1 MNLKLKNSPIDS
13 CICLHTAKKTDQ
25 KRSTKNVIIYFSY
38 AKATKV
44 QRVLKT
50 DQRAD
55 VSAHALFKKSHIHLG
70 FLEGE

>member
-13 CICLHTAKKTDQ
+13 CICLHTAKKQ
-25 KRSTKNVIIYFSY
+25 TKNVIIYFSY
-38 AKATKV
+38 ANVTKV